1 MSSDTFQIMDAPI
14 WDIKTN
20 WSTRNW
26 LKQNVTIGSST
37 GINRDGWKP
46 LLVRT
51 NMDSFFE
58 VLKAEANKG
67 NNSKICNEQNKDA
80 VICNIEKTEKAIKES
95 DAFNF
100 LKNSSIW
107 VRLCDNEDWDGDEC
121 LSSQPENV
129 KRALM
134 EFEWFKELRLY
145 EFNAAKE
152 YIEYNVRAQK
162 ENYIAE
168 FGGHAVHI
176 TPLLYG
182 DEVKCRDFFIYNDKA
197 KSDSFEILGEQDET
211 DMKDFH
217 TNSVPIRILV
227 VDDKIGR
234 DRESGEENSVKGVSC
249 NDCQKCNVYK
259 DKKNKDNEPCKL
271 DILRKLLSGKFI
283 INDDKKQ
290 GKFKER
296 TYWTNDIKAYCLN
309 KVRFSDVWK
318 LDSNNPSQLKIKEN
332 WDDNFNEFNNF
343 IKSEYK
349 STQVIGVHD
358 VESAL
363 VLMSYCK
370 FDIVLLDYLLG
381 ERSNTDTSRSYST
394 DLFEF
399 LSYDFKKRDAPE
411 KTPAVINLLKE
422 NNSDFEDKHFKEF
435 KDIVK
440 LNRGPIDKYWIVP
453 MTSYNPSFLADLQ
466 RRNVRLI
473 DYRWNISQG
482 ADPINTPWR
491 FLYKLNEFLDLQ
503 LHQCIFWKS
512 QLLTFLQ
519 YTCEDFE
526 EQIKNQKGGS
536 CFDTFQ
542 SFMGAEYATF
552 MRLYGSRKLI
562 ERDAKS
568 QSPSDTSPFAR
579 YIKENFYNKYNYY
592 GVETELNQL
601 MQRFYYRAATMFNER
616 YGRQRLRNA
625 FERMRVFIAY
635 NKLEDSI
642 KDETENNKLC
652 RGLCFLHTVID
663 SEFNS
668 KIINEW
674 ISNNPSN
681 KVNHV

>member
-1 MSSDTFQIMDAPI
+1 MSSDTFQIIDAPI

-20 WSTRNW
+20 WSTRKW
-26 LKQNVTIGSST
+26 LEQNVTIGSLT
-37 GINRDGWKP
+37 GINKNGWKP

-51 NMDSFFE
+51 NIDSFFK

-67 NNSKICNEQNKDA
+67 DNSKICNEQIKDA
-80 VICNIEKTEKAIKES
+80 VISNIDKTEKAIKES

-107 VRLCDNEDWDGDEC
+107 MRLCDNEDWDGKKD
-121 LSSQPENV
+121 SSSKPENV
-129 KRALM
+129 KRALE
-134 EFEWFKELRLY
+134 EFEWFKNLRLY

-168 FGGHAVHI
+168 FGGHGVHI

-182 DEVKCRDFFIYNDKA
+182 DEVKCRDFFIYNEKEE
-197 KSDSFEILGEQDET
+197 SNPFEILGKKD
-211 DMKDFH
+211 DGKDFH

-234 DRESGEENSVKGVSC
+234 DRDSGEKNSVKGVSC

-271 DILRKLLSGKFI
+271 DILRKLLSGDFI
-283 INDDKKQ
+283 KDKGKQ
-290 GKFKER
+290 EKFKER
-296 TYWTNDIKAYCLN
+296 TYWANNIMAYCFN
-309 KVRFSDVWK
+309 KVHFSDVWE
-318 LDSNNPSQLKIKEN
+318 LDSNNNPSQLRIKEERGKI
-332 WDDNFNEFNNF
+332 FNEFDQF
-343 IKSEYK
+343 IKSNDK
-349 STQVIGVHD
+349 STQIIGVHD

-394 DLFEF
+394 ELFEF
-399 LSYDFKKRDAPE
+399 LSYDFKKE
-411 KTPAVINLLKE
+411 EVPAVINLLKE
-422 NNSDFEDKHFKEF
+422 NNSGFEDKHFKEF

-473 DYRWNISQG
+473 DYRWNINQG

-526 EQIKNQKGGS
+526 EQIKNRQEDS
-536 CFDTFQ
+536 CFNTFQ

-562 ERDAKS
+562 ERDAES
-568 QSPSDTSPFAR
+568 QFPSDTSPFAR

-642 KDETENNKLC
+642 KDETENNKLR

>member
-1 MSSDTFQIMDAPI
+1 MSSVTFLKIDAPI

-20 WSTRNW
+20 WATRKW
-26 LKQNVTIGSST
+26 LEQNVTIGSST
-37 GINRDGWKP
+37 GINRNGWKP

-51 NMDSFFE
+51 NIDTFFN
-58 VLKAEANKG
+58 VLKVEANKEG
-67 NNSKICNEQNKDA
+67 NSKICNEQNKDA
-80 VICNIEKTEKAIKES
+80 VISSIENTEKAIKKS

-107 VRLCDNEDWDGDEC
+107 MRLCDNEDWDGDEDP
-121 LSSQPENV
+121 SSQPENV
-129 KRALM
+129 RRALE
-134 EFEWFKELRLY
+134 EFKWFKELGLY

-168 FGGHAVHI
+168 FGGHGVHI

-182 DEVKCRDFFIYNDKA
+182 NEVKCRDFFIYNENA
-197 KSDSFEILGEQDET
+197 ESNPFEILGKKD
-211 DMKDFH
+211 DGKDFH

-234 DRESGEENSVKGVSC
+234 DRESGEENSDKGVLC
-249 NDCQKCNVYK
+249 EDCQKCKVYK
-259 DKKNKDNEPCKL
+259 DKKSKDKEPCKL

-283 INDDKKQ
+283 NNDKEKQ

-309 KVRFSDVWK
+309 KVRFSDVWE
-318 LDSNNPSQLKIKEN
+318 LDPNDTSQLKIKGER
-332 WDDNFNEFNNF
+332 DEDFNKFDSFLES
-343 IKSEYK
+343 KDESA
-349 STQVIGVHD
+349 QVIGVRD

-399 LSYDFKKRDAPE
+399 LCYDFKKKDAPE

-422 NNSDFEDKHFKEF
+422 NNSGFEDKHFKEF
-435 KDIVK
+435 KEIVK
-440 LNRGPIDKYWIVP
+440 LNRGPIDKYWFVP

-562 ERDAKS
+562 ERDAAFDGDNSNKS
-568 QSPSDTSPFAR
+568 LFAT
-579 YIKENFYNKYNYY
+579 YIAKEFYNDPKYRI
-592 GVETELNQL
+592 ETELNRM
-601 MQRFYYRAATMFNER
+601 MQNFYHWAATMFNDR
-616 YGRQRLRNA
+616 YGHKRLRTA
-625 FERMRVFIAY
+625 FEQMRVFIAY
-635 NKLEDSI
+635 NKLEEVAEDS
-642 KDETENNKLC
+642 NKLLYYL
-652 RGLCFLHTVID
+652 RFLYAVID
-663 SEFNS
+663 SEFDC
-668 KIINEW
+668 KIINDWLDYNILE
-674 ISNNPSN
+674 NN
-681 KVNHV
+681 K